1 MYPVLNALQAFVES
15 TEGVGLARQVE
26 ELEQELKEL
35 RVAKSTEDKQEKAP
49 VSSLDQIVATL
60 TSESATQA
68 RQLIE
73 CAVAARCLVLA
84 MCCARP

>member
-1 MYPVLNALQAFVES
+1 MSLGLNALQAFVES

-26 ELEQELKEL
+26 ELEQELRDLRSATKDKEEQ
-35 RVAKSTEDKQEKAP
+35 AA
-49 VSSLDQIVATL
+49 VSSCDKIMATL